1 MKYFLLI
8 FLFCFISACCS
19 TKTVVENA
27 TETTNKNTVTTEVSD
42 VVETPP
48 IQEPPT
54 PPILP
59 KEVEKIKDP
68 IVEEPN
74 LIVSKS
80 EINNTLIIDHATQP
94 IKGSIKKPNHDSFNK
109 LLKTYVSN
117 AGIVNYQ
124 DLKIGQLDLQNYIS
138 YLGKTIPADKW
149 TKEDKLA
156 FWINAYNALTIDLI
170 LRNYPVNSIKDIKNP
185 WDQRLWKFGDKWYN
199 LNDIEHQI
207 LRKMDE
213 PRIHFAIVCAS
224 FSCPKLQNEV
234 FTSVNLEKQLT
245 SATKE
250 FLNDSKR
257 NEISASNLKLSKIFQ
272 WFAKDF
278 KQEGSLIDF
287 LNQYSDIKISPNAK
301 KRFMDYNWDLN
312 E

>member
-1 MKYFLLI
+1 ML
-8 FLFCFISACCS
+8 AVAQ
-19 TKTVVENA
+19 KTVVENA

-59 KEVEKIKDP
+59 KDVEKIKDP

-80 EINNTLIIDHATQP
+80 EINNTLIIDYATQP

-124 DLKIGQLDLQNYIS
+124 DLKNGQLDLQNYIS

-170 LRNYPVNSIKDIKNP
+170 LRNYPVNSIK
-185 WDQRLWKFGDKWYN
+185 RY
-199 LNDIEHQI
+199 
-207 LRKMDE
+207 
-213 PRIHFAIVCAS
+213 
-224 FSCPKLQNEV
+224 
-234 FTSVNLEKQLT
+234 
-245 SATKE
+245 
-250 FLNDSKR
+250 
-257 NEISASNLKLSKIFQ
+257 
-272 WFAKDF
+272 
-278 KQEGSLIDF
+278 
-287 LNQYSDIKISPNAK
+287 
-301 KRFMDYNWDLN
+301 
-312 E
+312 